1 VANAEKTYV
10 DPSALR
16 SAYVHDVRSA
26 KFAAWR
32 RRVGGAVPVTR
43 FGRSEVVNSILLGVH
58 RGLLVEDEARGAIA
72 DFEADL
78 REGRLRL
85 VDALWRRTLD
95 IATDLSERHT
105 VRLGTRTL
113 DVLHVATAL
122 TLDMTHFVS
131 YDERQRSLAK
141 AAGLRVLA
149 P

>member
-16 SAYVHDVRSA
+16 SAYVHDERSA

-32 RRVGGAVPVTR
+32 RRIGGALPVTR
-43 FGRSEVVNSILLGVH
+43 FGRSELVNSVLLGVH
-58 RGLLVEDEARGAIA
+58 RGFLAEDEARGAIA
-72 DFEADL
+72 DFESDL
-78 REGRLRL
+78 GEGRLRL

-95 IATDLSERHT
+95 VATDLSDRYT

-122 TLDMTHFVS
+122 VLETTHFVS
-131 YDERQRSLAK
+131 YDQRQRLLAK
-141 AAGLRVLA
+141 AAGLRLLA